1 VSAGVLGAVTR
12 DKGRRRIGLTTN
24 SDGPYNRF
32 AMPVDD
38 ATTANAI
45 RRQEER
51 LQRNPTSLAFAQLAD
66 LYRKVG
72 RTRDAIT
79 VCREGLGRYP
89 HYTTARLILAKAL
102 MAENE
107 LDQALAELSAILAVS
122 PSDLQCH
129 RLAAEIQR
137 RQGRL
142 DVAVEHLERAVRLDS
157 GDRESR
163 ALLGLLR
170 AGAPA
175 GGETGALAR
184 VLVDDTFITP
194 SFGRVCLDQ
203 SLADEAAQ
211 VFGRIL
217 RNEPGN
223 AEARQGLEQALRLRL
238 RRKG

>member
-1 VSAGVLGAVTR
+1 
-12 DKGRRRIGLTTN
+12 
-24 SDGPYNRF
+24 
-32 AMPVDD
+32 MPVDD

-51 LQRNPTSLAFAQLAD
+51 VQRDPTSLAFAQLAD

-79 VCREGLGRYP
+79 LCREGLGRYP

-102 MAENE
+102 LAENE

-122 PSDLQCH
+122 PNDLQCH
-129 RLAAEIQR
+129 RLAAEIHR

-142 DVAVEHLERAVRLDS
+142 EVAVEHLERAVKLDA

-170 AGAPA
+170 AGAAAGSEA
-175 GGETGALAR
+175 GGLGR
-184 VLVDDTFITP
+184 VLADETFVTA
-194 SFGRVCLDQ
+194 SFGRVCLEQ
-203 SLADEAAQ
+203 SLADDAAQ

-217 RNEPGN
+217 RREPAN
-223 AEARQGLEQALRLRL
+223 SEARQGLEQALRLRL

>member
-1 VSAGVLGAVTR
+1 
-12 DKGRRRIGLTTN
+12 
-24 SDGPYNRF
+24 
-32 AMPVDD
+32 MPVDD

-51 LQRNPTSLAFAQLAD
+51 LQRDPTSLAFAQLAD
-66 LYRKVG
+66 LYRKAG
-72 RTRDAIT
+72 RNKDAIGL
-79 VCREGLGRYP
+79 CRQGLGRYP

-102 MAENE
+102 LAENE
-107 LDQALAELSAILAVS
+107 LDQALAELSTILTVS
-122 PSDLQCH
+122 PNDLQCH
-129 RLAAEIQR
+129 RLAAEIHR

-142 DVAVEHLERAVRLDS
+142 EVAVEHLERAVKLDA

-175 GGETGALAR
+175 GSEGGGLGR
-184 VLVDDTFITP
+184 VLADETFVTT
-194 SFGRVCLDQ
+194 SFGRVCLEQ
-203 SLADEAAQ
+203 NLADDAAQ

-217 RNEPGN
+217 RREPGN